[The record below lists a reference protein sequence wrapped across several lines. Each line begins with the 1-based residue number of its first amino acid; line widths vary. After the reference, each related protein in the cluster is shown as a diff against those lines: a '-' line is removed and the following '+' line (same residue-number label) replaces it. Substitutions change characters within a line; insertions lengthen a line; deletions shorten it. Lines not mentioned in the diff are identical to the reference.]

1 MGQPGDDDEKKIEQ
15 AEFKSNSDL
24 SDTETQ
30 PVENGEFSPPQ
41 FHDELAGEFEHEND
55 GLQYIQDTLP
65 VDDAFPFGD
74 AFETQ
79 MVNFGDETQVVDITC
94 ETQVVDLGGET
105 QVFDGLD
112 TQVQIDSDAGG
123 SDKTEVL
130 SYTQEL
136 SDDDPATKGID
147 CLDDLE
153 ITLDTELSKQSD
165 GASKAQSDALSNEG
179 HCSGSIARTFTSVRA
194 ASMRASGLAARN
206 MAIKRIDSSSCP
218 KNCNDSLDVQ
228 PAEKDKSHSSRDSL
242 KLTDEFNQKHSMEDY
257 DPRIKEL
264 GNENTRKL
272 GSSAVRKLFMDEVV
286 SEIKQADDGW
296 NSSDGTGGVPQLA
309 SEHDLAGLSYVDSQE
324 PGDLSQA
331 NALDVVDKFLELNVA
346 GSDQDVTFS
355 KSNRRKSRSVSS
367 GKGIQSLAKKAAV
380 RSLHGGKGIFNWD
393 DDLEDEGGGEFFQK
407 KKELFFENRSLRQRS
422 IPHST
427 KPLCLTSKSSLTIPL
442 DTDEKKIVDNTR
454 NLKDAFLSDSRL
466 LSKNSRANESSK
478 PRKASFKRN
487 LLPVMDE
494 EMSDASVERVV
505 DAVAHKDL
513 PDKMDVGFD
522 TQMAADAMEALQF
535 AVSVKENDCM
545 NGDEGITSVTKSART
560 DDRSSFNE
568 SITLKRTCSS
578 DAELITRQSKKARRT
593 GVKLSRESNSSSVK
607 QSKNLKRSKRAKA
620 NLKDLITNGTENLS
634 TVSKVVEPRQEDRVP
649 VGSDVDNINQTLAT
663 ASAGRKSLKRH
674 PLIEELGS
682 LTPIAHRTRTSA
694 KASQSKA
701 ENKLDSSRLGNGVG
715 KLRHNNAMKIGQS
728 NQDRCS
734 NVKTFVLEY
743 PKGRRTRSKLPLASQ
758 EASAQNIT
766 RFKRSKRD
774 VTSSSMNPVENQD
787 ERTSVSGGKIILADR
802 TDAGGSLHGNLS
814 NIQENVVKSIISNHS
829 GIKID
834 MDNSRSAEGE
844 IMNGSEDASPKDRRK
859 PEASTSTTPVS
870 FTTPIS
876 AASPICMGDEY
887 HKQSCRKNLL
897 GLSLMKELNSRTN
910 TTSPL
915 FTGGV
920 KDLRRRRDMT
930 TVRAM
935 FSRHLDADTVK
946 QQKKILA
953 RFGAL
958 IASSMSEATH
968 FITDEFVRTR
978 NMLEAIAFG
987 KPVVTHLWL
996 ESCGQANCF
1005 IDERNYILR
1014 DARKEKEFG
1023 FSMPVSLS
1031 RACQHPLLQGLRVLI
1046 TPNTKPGKEI
1056 LGSLVKAVHG
1066 LAVERLGR
1074 SAWKDERLP
1083 DDILIL
1089 SCEEDYEICV
1099 PFLEKGAAVYS
1110 SELLLNGIVIQ
1121 RLEYERH
1128 RLFVDNVKRTRS
1140 TIWLKKNSSNQYLPV
1155 TKSK

>member
-55 GLQYIQDTLP
+55 WLQFIQDTLP

-105 QVFDGLD
+105 QVLDGLD

-147 CLDDLE
+147 CSDDLE

-165 GASKAQSDALSNEG
+165 GASKAQSDALCNEG
-179 HCSGSIARTFTSVRA
+179 RRSGSIARTFTSVRA

-218 KNCNDSLDVQ
+218 KKCNDSLDVQ

-242 KLTDEFNQKHSMEDY
+242 KLTDELNQKHSMEDY

-286 SEIKQADDGW
+286 SEIEQADDGR
-296 NSSDGTGGVPQLA
+296 NGSDGTGGAPQLA

-331 NALDVVDKFLELNVA
+331 NALDVVDKFLELNAA

-367 GKGIQSLAKKAAV
+367 AKGIQSLAKKAAV
-380 RSLHGGKGIFNWD
+380 RSSHGGKGIFNWD

-407 KKELFFENRSLRQRS
+407 KRELFFENRSLWQRS

-442 DTDEKKIVDNTR
+442 DTDKKKIVDNTR
-454 NLKDAFLSDSRL
+454 KLKDAFLSDSRL

-478 PRKASFKRN
+478 PRKASFKKN
-487 LLPVMDE
+487 LLPDMDE

-505 DAVAHKDL
+505 DAGAHKDL

-568 SITLKRTCSS
+568 SITQKRTCSS

-593 GVKLSRESNSSSVK
+593 GVKLSRESYSSSVK

-634 TVSKVVEPRQEDRVP
+634 TVSKVVEPRKEDRVP
-649 VGSDVDNINQTLAT
+649 AGSDVDNINQTLAT

-682 LTPIAHRTRTSA
+682 LTPIARRTRASA

-701 ENKLDSSRLGNGVG
+701 ENNLDSSRLGNGVG
-715 KLRHNNAMKIGQS
+715 KLRHNNARKIGQS

-734 NVKTFVLEY
+734 NVKTFGLEY
-743 PKGRRTRSKLPLASQ
+743 PKGRRTRSKLPLVSQ
-758 EASAQNIT
+758 EAGAQNIT

-774 VTSSSMNPVENQD
+774 VTSSSMNRVENQD
-787 ERTSVSGGKIILADR
+787 ERTSVS
-802 TDAGGSLHGNLS
+802 
-814 NIQENVVKSIISNHS
+814 Q
-829 GIKID
+829 
-834 MDNSRSAEGE
+834 
-844 IMNGSEDASPKDRRK
+844 
-859 PEASTSTTPVS
+859 
-870 FTTPIS
+870 
-876 AASPICMGDEY
+876 
-887 HKQSCRKNLL
+887 
-897 GLSLMKELNSRTN
+897 
-910 TTSPL
+910 
-915 FTGGV
+915 GGV

-958 IASSMSEATH
+958 VASSMSEATH

>member
-787 ERTSVSGGKIILADR
+787 ERTSVSGG
-802 TDAGGSLHGNLS
+802 
-814 NIQENVVKSIISNHS
+814 
-829 GIKID
+829 
-834 MDNSRSAEGE
+834 
-844 IMNGSEDASPKDRRK
+844 
-859 PEASTSTTPVS
+859 
-870 FTTPIS
+870 
-876 AASPICMGDEY
+876 
-887 HKQSCRKNLL
+887 
-897 GLSLMKELNSRTN
+897 
-910 TTSPL
+910 
-915 FTGGV
+915 GV